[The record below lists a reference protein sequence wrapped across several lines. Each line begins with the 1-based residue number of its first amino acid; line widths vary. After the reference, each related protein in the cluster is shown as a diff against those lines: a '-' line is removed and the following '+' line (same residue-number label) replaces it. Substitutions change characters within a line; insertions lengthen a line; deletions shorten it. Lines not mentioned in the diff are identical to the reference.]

1 MKLKRGSAKLSM
13 ATSSSASRSEP
24 MAESEPRLRQRT
36 DGRLD
41 RSRDPAILN
50 AALAALAEHGYEAT
64 TMNDVAARAGVGKAA
79 IYRRWSSKAALITDA
94 LVYWRPDLLS
104 DEAPDT
110 GSLTGDFELV
120 VERAAR
126 NDDNLISNDL
136 VLRVAMEAAHDP
148 ELATA
153 LGDLMLHRAR
163 RMISAILKQAAARG
177 EISGDRDW
185 SLVADV
191 VTAMGLMQI
200 INGQT
205 VDANY
210 VRQVIDT
217 LVLPA
222 VFAPAARI

>member
-1 MKLKRGSAKLSM
+1 
-13 ATSSSASRSEP
+13 

>member
-1 MKLKRGSAKLSM
+1 M
-13 ATSSSASRSEP
+13 T
-24 MAESEPRLRQRT
+24 ESKPRLRQRT

-41 RSRDPAILN
+41 RSRDPGILN
-50 AALAALAEHGYEAT
+50 AALAALAEHGYQAT
-64 TMNDVAARAGVGKAA
+64 NMNDVAARAGVGKAA

-94 LVYWRPDLLS
+94 LVYWRPDLMS

-110 GSLTGDFELV
+110 GSLTGDFELL

-126 NDDNLISNDL
+126 NDDDLISNDL
-136 VLRVAMEAAHDP
+136 VLRVAVEAAHDP

-153 LGDLMLHRAR
+153 LDDLMLYRGR
-163 RMISAILKQAAARG
+163 RMVSAILTRAAARG

-191 VTAMGLMQI
+191 VTAMALMRVI
-200 INGQT
+200 SGQT
-205 VDANY
+205 VDAKFI
-210 VRQVIDT
+210 RQVIDT

-222 VFAPAARI
+222 VRAPVSRS

>member
-1 MKLKRGSAKLSM
+1 M
-13 ATSSSASRSEP
+13 T
-24 MAESEPRLRQRT
+24 ESKPRLRQRT

-41 RSRDPAILN
+41 RSRDPGILN
-50 AALAALAEHGYEAT
+50 AALAALAEHGYQAT
-64 TMNDVAARAGVGKAA
+64 NMNDVAARAGVGKAA

-94 LVYWRPDLLS
+94 LVYWRPDLMS

-110 GSLTGDFELV
+110 GSLTGDFEFLV
-120 VERAAR
+120 KRAAR

-136 VLRVAMEAAHDP
+136 VLRVAVEAAHDP

-153 LGDLMLHRAR
+153 LDDLILRRGR

-185 SLVADV
+185 SLVTDV
-191 VTAMGLMQI
+191 ITAMGLMRVI
-200 INGQT
+200 SGQT
-205 VDANY
+205 VDAQF

-222 VFAPAARI
+222 VRAPVSVSRY